1 MTLQEDDTMSRYR
14 EVHLR
19 SMLIKTPTTNIAFGN
34 EFDLLLMR
42 RGDEQGCKYE
52 GGLRE
57 GGIRRKRHGEVE
69 EVVHWDQ
76 QTIGRVERSR
86 SCYVLCGEIDPPWHT
101 QTREA
106 AIGTLSHS
114 SNEVAANKPTLRL
127 TQSTGMFH
135 P

>member
-1 MTLQEDDTMSRYR
+1 MFYVVRST
-14 EVHLR
+14 HL
-19 SMLIKTPTTNIAFGN
+19 G
-34 EFDLLLMR
+34 
-42 RGDEQGCKYE
+42 
-52 GGLRE
+52 
-57 GGIRRKRHGEVE
+57 
-69 EVVHWDQ
+69 
-76 QTIGRVERSR
+76 
-86 SCYVLCGEIDPPWHT
+86 T